1 LGHIGKFKGQ
11 PPIMRL
17 VTPNDN
23 ETYGELGE
31 LLFINAYFDTL
42 IIVYNKYFW
51 YNIIINVKV
60 EEN

>member
-1 LGHIGKFKGQ
+1 
-11 PPIMRL
+11 MRL